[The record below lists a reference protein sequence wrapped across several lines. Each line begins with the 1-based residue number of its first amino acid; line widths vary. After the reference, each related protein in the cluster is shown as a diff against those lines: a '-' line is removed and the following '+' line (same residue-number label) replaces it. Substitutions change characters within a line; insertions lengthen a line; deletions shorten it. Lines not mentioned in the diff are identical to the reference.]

1 VTAPEQVHEACQ
13 IEMARRILS
22 APFDHYWSGGE
33 KVEFLVSDL
42 LDALGL
48 TGNQLLEVS
57 AMLPGDEDD
66 DLPAPGGERLA
77 GNEAVP

>member
-1 VTAPEQVHEACQ
+1 VTAPEQVHESCQ

-22 APFDHYWSGGE
+22 APFEHYWSGGE

-48 TGNQLLEVS
+48 TREQLLELS
-57 AMLPGDEDD
+57 ESLPGGSPDQDD
-66 DLPAPGGERLA
+66 DEPAPGREQT
-77 GNEAVP
+77 